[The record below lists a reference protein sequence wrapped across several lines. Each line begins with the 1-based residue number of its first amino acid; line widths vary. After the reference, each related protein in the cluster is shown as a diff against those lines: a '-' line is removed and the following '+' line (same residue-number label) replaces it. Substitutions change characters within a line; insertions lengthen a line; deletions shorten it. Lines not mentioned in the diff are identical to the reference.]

1 MAIFP
6 PIKTCNYLHLWI
18 FFQHANQLLR
28 ILLWYSICVVC
39 VVQVFWDPNFSGE
52 RKPCCF
58 GGALDRRREDGRRRK
73 LRRGREAE
81 NHFYYYCENVS
92 YTVVHVNLPQTF
104 AWQRDFRPR
113 YAPPNFYKCI
123 FSFATRGAKAWK
135 AAHHLLV
142 VLKNISDI
150 TFPYPILHLKH
161 EKCNSACNPWNRKLM
176 TLRTYIIN

>member
-1 MAIFP
+1 MRSLRSTGFLGP
-6 PIKTCNYLHLWI
+6 K
-18 FFQHANQLLR
+18 FFWREKALLLR
-28 ILLWYSICVVC
+28 W
-39 VVQVFWDPNFSGE
+39 
-52 RKPCCF
+52 CF
-58 GGALDRRREDGRRRK
+58 GSKKRRREK
-73 LRRGREAE
+73 EETASWERGREPLLLLLRKRIV
-81 NHFYYYCENVS
+81 HSSSCEPPPN
-92 YTVVHVNLPQTF
+92 F

-161 EKCNSACNPWNRKLM
+161 EKCNFACNP
-176 TLRTYIIN
+176 

>member
-1 MAIFP
+1 MRSLRSTGFLGP
-6 PIKTCNYLHLWI
+6 K
-18 FFQHANQLLR
+18 FFWREKALLLR
-28 ILLWYSICVVC
+28 W
-39 VVQVFWDPNFSGE
+39 
-52 RKPCCF
+52 CF
-58 GGALDRRREDGRRRK
+58 GSKKREDGRRRK

-142 VLKNISDI
+142 VLKNISDV

-161 EKCNSACNPWNRKLM
+161 EKCNFGSPPPTCSYHFAP
-176 TLRTYIIN
+176 